1 MSAAVAPAASS
12 ASASADKPFLALGII
27 SAPEYI
33 ERRLSMRTSWM
44 QLPNVG
50 PNKPVS
56 AQFVVRSRGA
66 PPWLSALLK
75 SEQATHGDML
85 PMASIAWNET
95 RARGPVL
102 SVAAW
107 LAHAAAAFPR
117 ATLVG
122 KVDDDA
128 YIHTV
133 ELEALLRGVVSQLAP
148 QVDRLYLGSMSWFH
162 WFPKIFER
170 SGFGWTFSNAW
181 GYGDGCRNATSAAI
195 RCGSHQRIG
204 SSDDCGTCTGPFP
217 FMSGY
222 LMLFSTALAAELA
235 ASEAMR
241 SDVARLKAMP
251 KFMSRGGGPSNKVME
266 DIWLGSLLHRAPP
279 ARPLT
284 YVALEEYLTGVF
296 VSDGWG
302 LKVRDG
308 TPPSCAPQP
317 SHHPNLDRWR
327 RPRCSCTS
335 RASRLSDSSP
345 RTSFSPTRARRRRSG
360 AAHRSRR

>member
-1 MSAAVAPAASS
+1 
-12 ASASADKPFLALGII
+12 
-27 SAPEYI
+27 
-33 ERRLSMRTSWM
+33 
-44 QLPNVG
+44 
-50 PNKPVS
+50 
-56 AQFVVRSRGA
+56 
-66 PPWLSALLK
+66 
-75 SEQATHGDML
+75 
-85 PMASIAWNET
+85 MASIAWNET

-148 QVDRLYLGSMSWFH
+148 QIDRLYLGSMSWFH

-181 GYGDGCRNATSAAI
+181 GYGDGCRNATAAAI
-195 RCGSHQRIG
+195 RCGSHRRIG
-204 SSDDCGTCTGPFP
+204 SSDDCGACSGPFP

-241 SDVARLKAMP
+241 SDVERLKAMP

-308 TPPSCAPQP
+308 TPPSRTTTLTPSQPRQVAPTALLVHIKGKQIERFLAT
-317 SHHPNLDRWR
+317 HEFLADARAAEEAALRTEVGADVRGGLR
-327 RPRCSCTS
+327 RV
-335 RASRLSDSSP
+335 L
-345 RTSFSPTRARRRRSG
+345 G
-360 AAHRSRR
+360 ALGIQTEDVPER